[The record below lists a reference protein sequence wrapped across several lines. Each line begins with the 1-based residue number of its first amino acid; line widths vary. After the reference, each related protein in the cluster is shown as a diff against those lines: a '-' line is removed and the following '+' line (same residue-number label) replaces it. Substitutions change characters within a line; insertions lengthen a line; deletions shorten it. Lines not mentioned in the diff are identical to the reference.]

1 MPTGFSHSLLGVAAG
16 KIFGSERFKKTKIR
30 FWILSFICPSLPD
43 LDVIGYYLGIPYAH
57 VMGHRGITH
66 SLFFALIMAILI
78 TIIFFRSEKF
88 SSKNNLLIATYFTL
102 IIASHGLLDG
112 LTNGGHGIAYFAPFI
127 NDRYF
132 FSFNPLQVAVLNPKI
147 FFTEQGF
154 DVMKNEFMW
163 LWLPTIIILIIN
175 AIAHRAN
182 KKFNEIKNRNEK
194 L

>member
-78 TIIFFRSEKF
+78 TIIFFRREKF
-88 SSKNNLLIATYFTL
+88 SSKNNLLITTYFTL

-112 LTNGGHGIAYFAPFI
+112 FTNGGHGIAYFAPFI

-147 FFTEQGF
+147 
-154 DVMKNEFMW
+154 DVLKNEFMW
-163 LWLPTIIILIIN
+163 LWLPIIIILIIN
-175 AIAHRAN
+175 SIVHRINN
-182 KKFNEIKNRNEK
+182 KLNEIKNSTGK
-194 L
+194 